1 MTHALTLPD
10 FSSRPADGDRV
21 PFHADPILAAIE
33 RHEEAYAVLQVAPD
47 GEASEAA
54 DAVTFDAL
62 HAMLATPCA
71 TRAGMLCL
79 IRHLR
84 WFLSEEAPNADAYSA
99 EGGPSAWSIA
109 QAREADLSRCL
120 GVERIKRLPLALPS
134 GRLIGPVI
142 DLRPVSASTS
152 TAEPYATATPTA
164 VRFVRALDC
173 AADVLAALV
182 LIVGGCGF
190 VGFASLL

>member
-1 MTHALTLPD
+1 MTHVRPHPVLTVHH
-10 FSSRPADGDRV
+10 ADGDRV
-21 PFHADPILAAIE
+21 PFHADPVLAAIE
-33 RHEEAYAVLQVAPD
+33 RHSEAWAVFQIAPD

-54 DAVTFDAL
+54 DAETFDAL
-62 HAMLATPCA
+62 HALLATPCA

-99 EGGPSAWSIA
+99 EGGPSAWGIA

-120 GVERIKRLPLALPS
+120 GVERIERLPLALPS

-142 DLRPVSASTS
+142 DLRPVSTS
-152 TAEPYATATPTA
+152 TAEPYPAVTPT
-164 VRFVRALDC
+164 RLQFGRALSR
-173 AADVLAALV
+173 AGEVVAALV

-190 VGFASLL
+190 VGVASLF

>member
-1 MTHALTLPD
+1 MSHSLTLPILASLTSD
-10 FSSRPADGDRV
+10 SDRV

-33 RHEEAYAVLQVAPD
+33 RH
-47 GEASEAA
+47 SEAWAAFQIAPTGKASA
-54 DAVTFDAL
+54 DADADAETFDAL
-62 HAMLATPCA
+62 HALLATPCA

-99 EGGPSAWSIA
+99 EGGPSAWGIA

-120 GVERIKRLPLALPS
+120 GVERIERLPLALPS

-142 DLRPVSASTS
+142 DLRPVSTS
-152 TAEPYATATPTA
+152 TAEPYPAVTPT
-164 VRFVRALDC
+164 RLQFGRALSR
-173 AADVLAALV
+173 AGEVVAALV

-190 VGFASLL
+190 VGVASLF